1 MLSSSRFAVAVHVL
15 GLLSHYGEKGPVC
28 SAVIAK
34 SVDTNPVVIRR
45 LMSQLESHGLV
56 SSSTGR
62 SGGFL
67 LARAADQISLS
78 EIYQAVEDE
87 QFFRM
92 HKSGVES
99 DCPLATRIMKNLMPK
114 LAVASQAMTKSLSQ
128 TKLSDLIMQQTVS
141 AVA

>member
-15 GLLSHYGEKGPVC
+15 GLVSHHGEKGPVC
-28 SAVIAK
+28 SAVIAQ

-56 SSSTGR
+56 TSSTGR

-78 EIYQAVEDE
+78 EIYHAVEDE
-87 QFFRM
+87 QFFRV
-92 HKSGVES
+92 HKSGIES
-99 DCPLATRIMKNLMPK
+99 DCPLATQIMKNLMPK
-114 LAVASQAMTKSLSQ
+114 LAVASQAMTKSLGQ
-128 TKLSDLIMQQTVS
+128 TKLSDLMMQQTAS